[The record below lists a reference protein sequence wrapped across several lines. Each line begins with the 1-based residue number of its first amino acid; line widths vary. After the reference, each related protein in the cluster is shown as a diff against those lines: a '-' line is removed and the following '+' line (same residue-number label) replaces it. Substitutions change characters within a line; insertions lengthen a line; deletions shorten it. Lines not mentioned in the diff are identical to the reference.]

1 MKGAAESR
9 AAFEANVAPRLHEPA
24 PLFFARTPSNPRFAF
39 GTVGGRYIVLC
50 FFGSARDP
58 RGRRHLDTVL
68 SFADAYDDER
78 IAMFG
83 VSCDPRDQDD
93 PDLAQRIPGIR
104 YFWDFDSEVS
114 RLYGAIED
122 EVPASRVQVQ
132 PQTVIVDPSMRILA
146 RLPFDDAGRH
156 RDMLGRLLAALPD
169 PELHAGVPLHAPVL
183 VVPRIFEP
191 ELCRRL
197 IEHYDEAGSEDS
209 GFMREVEGRTI
220 GMIDH
225 GMKRRR
231 DATIRDQSLI
241 EATRSRIRRRLG
253 PQIAR
258 AFQFDAT
265 RIERFIVACYDASTG
280 GFFRPHRDNG
290 TKGTAHRRFAVT
302 INLNAEDYEGGDLRF
317 PEYGRRTY
325 RAPTGGAVVF
335 SCSLLHEA
343 TPITKGRRFCFL
355 PFLYGEEDA
364 RLRRENLRFVGAAPS
379 STL

>member
-1 MKGAAESR
+1 MKPATGASATL
-9 AAFEANVAPRLHEPA
+9 EAGVAPRLHEPA

-39 GTVGGRYIVLC
+39 GTLGGRYIVLC
-50 FFGSARDP
+50 FFGSAGDP

-68 SFADAYDDER
+68 SVADAYDDER

-83 VSCDPRDQDD
+83 VSCDARDEGD
-93 PDLAQRIPGIR
+93 PTLAQRIPGIR
-104 YFWDFDSEVS
+104 YFWDFDARVA
-114 RLYGAIED
+114 RLYGVVEHEETSA
-122 EVPASRVQVQ
+122 RVNVR
-132 PQTVIVDPSMRILA
+132 PQTLVIDPSLRVLA
-146 RLPFDDAGRH
+146 RLPFDDAERH
-156 RDMLGRLLAALPD
+156 RDTLGRLLAALPD
-169 PELHAGVPLHAPVL
+169 PDLHAGIPLHAPVL
-183 VVPRIFEP
+183 MVPRIFEP

-197 IEHYDEAGSEDS
+197 IGYYDQAGSEDS
-209 GFMREVEGRTI
+209 GFMREVDGRTV

-231 DATIRDQSLI
+231 DATIRDAGLI
-241 EATRSRIRRRLG
+241 EATRTRIRRRLA
-253 PQIAR
+253 PQLDR

-265 RIERFIVACYDASTG
+265 RIERFIVACYDATPG

-343 TPITKGRRFCFL
+343 TPVAKGRRFCFL
-355 PFLYGEEDA
+355 PFLYGEDDA
-364 RLRRENLRFVGAAPS
+364 RLRQQNLKYVGEAPS